1 MSCCLINIKV
11 SLRNKLSGPIF
22 FSINIIISLINE
34 ERKISDVGES
44 GPEDAWLS
52 TDCPGSGLYEQ
63 LLKKIVLVSFSFQ
76 TKVAKCNF

>member
-1 MSCCLINIKV
+1 M
-11 SLRNKLSGPIF
+11 RNKLSGPIF

-63 LLKKIVLVSFSFQ
+63 LLKIVLVSSQFPDESS
-76 TKVAKCNF
+76 KM